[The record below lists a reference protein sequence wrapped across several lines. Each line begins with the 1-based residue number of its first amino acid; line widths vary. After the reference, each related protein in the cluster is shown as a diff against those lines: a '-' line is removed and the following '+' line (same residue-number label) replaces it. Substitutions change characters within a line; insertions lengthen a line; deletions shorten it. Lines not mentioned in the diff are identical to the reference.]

1 MQQVAAKESWPQRET
16 ILVVD
21 DEPQV
26 LVALEDL
33 LSDEF
38 VVLKSDSAEKALHV
52 VEQQPDIAV
61 VVSDQRM
68 PRMHGDELF
77 KNLRGRFDAER
88 ILATG
93 FADLTAVIRAVND
106 GQIFAYVTKP
116 WDPGDLRVKIQ
127 RAAEHFR
134 LSRELAH
141 ERRLLVDLMHSIP
154 DVIYFKDAEL
164 NFQRFNGAL
173 LRIFGLTDPSQI
185 AGHKLSEIFQD
196 RESSARLELEEREIL
211 RTKTAITDRVT
222 SVSIAG
228 GRYWYSTTKAPIV
241 NEEGDAIGLVGVAR
255 DVTSRI
261 QTEERL
267 RSREEQLRLTFLASS
282 AGMFDWD
289 LRTKRVEYSPSMTAL
304 LAGNVPSD
312 VEVDPK
318 AQLHPDDLDRV
329 RRLLAEHLE
338 QRTPLRGHQLRVRV
352 DGKYRW
358 LEINARAVWDSAGRP
373 TRVVGSAIDITER
386 KEQEARIQRLTRIH
400 AVLSSINSAILRVHE
415 RRALL
420 TESCSIAVRAGALAL
435 AVASSARGPGAR
447 TVAWAGSNASLADA
461 VSDWL
466 VTESTRAGS
475 PVELAVTSRR
485 PVVVHDVAE
494 ERERVGAIAES
505 LTSAG
510 HVALAVLPVLVSG
523 QVDCVLGLFANTA
536 GFFDDEQV
544 KLLAELA
551 DNIGFALEHGA
562 QAEQLQ
568 FLAYHDELTGL
579 PNRRLLSER
588 LTHQLG
594 VCRENQLKLALVLI
608 DIERF
613 RHVNETLGRRAGDEV
628 LTEAARRM
636 LGAGEGKWSL
646 SRFANNTF
654 GAIVGPLDDES
665 HVAQWLEQALLAL
678 GHAAV
683 VAGTELRLSA
693 RAGIALFP
701 SDGQDAEG
709 LIANAEA
716 ALKKAKASA
725 QRYLFYAPGM
735 NGRVAERLTLETK
748 LRKALEQD
756 EFLLHY
762 QPKVELKT
770 GRVVGLEALIRW
782 QGSDGKLIPPG
793 LFVPV
798 LEETGMI
805 VDVGEW
811 VLDRA
816 AAQHRDWSERGVDT
830 PRIAVNV
837 SPLQLAQP
845 SFVPRL
851 EALLR
856 KYPRASSGLDL
867 EITESVLMDDLVGN
881 TEKLRQ
887 AKLAGLSVAIDD
899 FGTGYSS
906 LGYLSR
912 LPIDALKI
920 DRSFVLR
927 MSEDPQEM
935 SIVTTIISLAHSLD
949 LKVVAEGV
957 ETAQQAHLLRLL
969 KCDQIQG
976 YLVARPQAHTDVEPL
991 LTRRFSFTAV
1001 S

>member
-1 MQQVAAKESWPQRET
+1 MQQVATRESWPPRET

-33 LSDEF
+33 LSDDF
-38 VVLKSDSAEKALHV
+38 VVIKSESAENALHL

-77 KNLRGRFDAER
+77 RNLRGRFDAER

-127 RAAEHFR
+127 RAAQHFR
-134 LSRELAH
+134 LSRELAQ
-141 ERRLLVDLMHSIP
+141 ERRLLEDLMHSIP
-154 DVIYFKDAEL
+154 DAIYFKDTEL
-164 NFQRFNGAL
+164 KFQRFNRAL
-173 LRIFGLTDPSQI
+173 LRIFGFSDPQRI
-185 AGHKLSEIFQD
+185 GGRKLSEIFQD
-196 RESSARLELEEREIL
+196 REASARLEAEEREIL
-211 RTKTAITDRVT
+211 RTKTALTDRVT
-222 SVSIAG
+222 SVTIAG
-228 GRYWYSTTKAPIV
+228 GRYWYSTTKAPILD
-241 NEEGDAIGLVGVAR
+241 DAGAPIGLVGVAR
-255 DVTSRI
+255 DVTSRV

-267 RSREEQLRLTFLASS
+267 RSREEQLRLTFLASA
-282 AGMFDWD
+282 AGLFDWD
-289 LRTKRVEYSPSMTAL
+289 LRTKQVEYSPSMLTMLGGNAL
-304 LAGNVPSD
+304 SAAEID
-312 VEVDPK
+312 FR
-318 AQLHPDDLDRV
+318 AQLHPDDFAEAR
-329 RRLLAEHLE
+329 RRLDEHLE
-338 QRTPLRGHQLRVRV
+338 RRVPLRGHQLRVRV
-352 DGKYRW
+352 EGRYRW
-358 LEINARAVWDSAGRP
+358 LEINAQAVWDSAGRP
-373 TRVVGSAIDITER
+373 TRVVGSASDITER
-386 KEQEARIQRLTRIH
+386 KEQEDRIKRLTRIH
-400 AVLSSINSAILRVHE
+400 AVLSNINSAILRIHE

-420 TESCSIAVRAGALAL
+420 SESCAIAVREGELAL
-435 AVASSARGPGAR
+435 AVASSARRSGPR
-447 TVAWAGSNASLADA
+447 TIAWAGANDA
-461 VSDWL
+461 LVETVSDWL
-466 VTESTRAGS
+466 IAERTRAGS
-475 PVELAVTSRR
+475 AVELAVSSRR
-485 PVVVHDVAE
+485 PIIVDDVSV
-494 ERERVGAIAES
+494 ERERVGSIADA

-510 HVALAVLPVLVSG
+510 HLALAVLPVIVSG
-523 QVDCVLGLFANTA
+523 EIDCVLGLFAGSV
-536 GFFDDEQV
+536 GFFDAEQV

-562 QAEQLQ
+562 QAQQLH

-579 PNRRLLSER
+579 PNRRLLGER
-588 LTHQLG
+588 LAQQIGT
-594 VCRENQLKLALVLI
+594 CRETPTKLALVLI

-613 RHVNETLGRRAGDEV
+613 RHVNETLGRRAGDEA
-628 LTEAARRM
+628 LIEAARRM
-636 LGAGEGKWSL
+636 QGAGEGKWAL
-646 SRFANNTF
+646 SRFASNTF
-654 GAIVGPLDDES
+654 AAVVGPLEAEAD
-665 HVAQWLEQALLAL
+665 VAQWLEQALLAL
-678 GHAAV
+678 GHSAV

-693 RAGIALFP
+693 RAGIAVFP
-701 SDGQDAEG
+701 SDGNDADA

-782 QGSDGKLIPPG
+782 QGDDGKLIPPG
-793 LFVPV
+793 VFVPV

-805 VDVGEW
+805 VDVGQW
-811 VLDRA
+811 VLERA
-816 AAQHRDWSERGVDT
+816 AAQHFEWSERGLAA

-845 SFVPRL
+845 SFVSKL
-851 EALLR
+851 EALLSR
-856 KYPRASSGLDL
+856 YPRANTGLDL

-881 TEKLRQ
+881 TEKLRR

-949 LKVVAEGV
+949 LKVIAEGV
-957 ETAQQAHLLRLL
+957 ETTQQAHLLRLL
-969 KCDQIQG
+969 KCDEIQG
-976 YLVARPQAHTDVEPL
+976 YLLAKPQTHRDVEALLAHTFA
-991 LTRRFSFTAV
+991 FSPT